1 LAGGR
6 RRRYFLAMADA
17 PVTTAARRLVD
28 CLAAHGTTHV
38 FCVPGESY
46 LAVLD
51 ALADVRD
58 QIQLV
63 VCRHEAAAANMAVA
77 HGKLTGRPGVCFVT
91 RGPGATHASI
101 GVHTA
106 QQDSAPM
113 LLFVGQI
120 ARGDRGRGAFQEVD
134 YAAVFGTLAKLAFEI
149 DEADRMAEQVDRAF
163 SVAVAGRPGPVVIA
177 LPEDMLV
184 EDAGPRLPSPTA
196 PSSAALTAETLKVIE
211 TRLAAAER
219 PLMILGGVGWTEQA
233 LDGLAAWAEGLQLP
247 VALSFRRKD
256 LLDNDHPCYI
266 GDLGLGPNP
275 GLLDCVRQADLILA
289 IGARLGDNPTQGYSL
304 LDPTLTAE
312 RLIHIH
318 ASGEE
323 LGRVW
328 PAAVAGVADSAQA
341 AIQISAVRIART
353 WPEWRAAGRVSYEA
367 FTRPIAVEGPVNL
380 SEVYAHMAE
389 VLPADAI
396 VCNGAGNYAA
406 WLHRFYRHRRLGT
419 QLAPTSGAMGFGF
432 PAAIGAK
439 LIYPER
445 EVVALAGDGCF
456 QMALQELATAVQYDA
471 RVVVVVV
478 DNGSYGTIR
487 MHQEREYPGRISGTD
502 IVNPDFT
509 ALALAY
515 GAHAATVERT
525 EDFPAA
531 FATARA
537 AGRPALIHLKTSVEQ
552 IAPGR
557 TITQLRAGRA

>member
-196 PSSAALTAETLKVIE
+196 PSPAALTAETLKVIE

-312 RLIHIH
+312 RLIHIQP
-318 ASGEE
+318 SGEE

-367 FTRPIAVEGPVNL
+367 FIRPIAVEGPVNL

-406 WLHRFYRHRRLGT
+406 WLHRFYRHRSLGT